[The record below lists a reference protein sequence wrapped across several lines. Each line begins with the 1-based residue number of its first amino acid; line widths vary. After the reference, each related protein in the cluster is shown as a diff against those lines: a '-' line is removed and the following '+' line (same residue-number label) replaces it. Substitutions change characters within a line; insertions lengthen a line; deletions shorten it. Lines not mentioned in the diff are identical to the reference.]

1 MASRLD
7 AILEVKQREILALKD
22 SRAGRFSRRVRGP
35 RRDFAA
41 AIAQNGVRLIAEI
54 KRRSPSCGELRGELD
69 VEETARTFERHG
81 AAAISVLT
89 DRTFFGGS
97 LDDLADARRV
107 TRLPVLRKDFLV
119 DEVQLEESK
128 QAGADAVL
136 LIVAVLGRRTGAF
149 LERCQALDL
158 DALVEVHDESELHLA
173 LAEGARLIGV
183 NNRDLTRFEVDRS
196 TAFRLK
202 SLMPARCIAVAESG
216 IASRNDVIALDEAGF
231 DACLV
236 GEALMRSSNPG
247 AAIDALLGRLPVGQ
261 AP

>member
-1 MASRLD
+1 MANRLE
-7 AILEVKQREILALKD
+7 AILEVKQREILALKK
-22 SRAGRFSRRVRGP
+22 RRLGRFGRPSRGP
-35 RRDFAA
+35 RRDFTA
-41 AIAQNGVRLIAEI
+41 AIAQNGIRLIAEI
-54 KRRSPSCGELRGELD
+54 KRRSPSGGEIRGALD

-97 LDDLADARRV
+97 LADLVIVRRV
-107 TRLPVLRKDFLV
+107 TRLPILRKDFLV

-128 QAGADAVL
+128 RAGADAVL

-149 LERCQALDL
+149 LDRCHALDL

-173 LAEGARLIGV
+173 LCEGARVIGV

-196 TAFRLK
+196 NAQRLK
-202 SLMPARCIAVAESG
+202 SLIPARCIAVAESG
-216 IASRNDVIALDEAGF
+216 IASRSDVIALDEAGF
-231 DACLV
+231 DAFLV
-236 GEALMRSSNPG
+236 GEALMRPRDPG

-261 AP
+261 TP